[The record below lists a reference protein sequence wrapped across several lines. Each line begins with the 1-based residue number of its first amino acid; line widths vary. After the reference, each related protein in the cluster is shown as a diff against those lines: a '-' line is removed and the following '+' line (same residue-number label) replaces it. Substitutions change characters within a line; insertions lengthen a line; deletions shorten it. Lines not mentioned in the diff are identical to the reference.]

1 MAAIDAIP
9 AADKLTLDDK
19 AAVEKARTLY
29 DSLNDEEK
37 SVITNYSKLTEAEAK
52 IRELE
57 KQQEQKDKDKKAAE
71 KVIADIDAL
80 PSSSELT
87 LDPYVLQLLDRVQ
100 AEYNA
105 LTDAQKALVT
115 NYSTLQYLR
124 NLIPDLKAAA
134 AVVDKIK
141 AIGEVT
147 SDNYLKKQA
156 LVVEARTA
164 YDALTADQ
172 KKRVT
177 NYAELE
183 KAELF
188 ISRQS
193 TDEKVAY
200 VISFI
205 DELNITTSSS
215 GALSDGPLRLT
226 EKNNNVPTE
235 KIWNDWKA
243 YVVNARALYD
253 TLDDQQKAQVTNTA
267 SLEKAEG
274 YIYQLKADALKAML
288 KAQYEDMRH
297 LSRLQFHQHRRQ
309 LLLKRNR
316 RYRHSLR
323 DLISQMEVRTHSAV
337 MKLRSRQLRQW
348 ISLRQNQLKILKM
361 SRQMLISPLMKKFR
375 QQVIPLSV
383 NLQKQS

>member
-1 MAAIDAIP
+1 MAAINAIP

-57 KQQEQKDKDKKAAE
+57 KQQEQKDKDKKAVE

-141 AIGEVT
+141 A
-147 SDNYLKKQA
+147 S
-156 LVVEARTA
+156 AR
-164 YDALTADQ
+164 
-172 KKRVT
+172 
-177 NYAELE
+177 
-183 KAELF
+183 
-188 ISRQS
+188 
-193 TDEKVAY
+193 
-200 VISFI
+200 
-205 DELNITTSSS
+205 
-215 GALSDGPLRLT
+215 
-226 EKNNNVPTE
+226 
-235 KIWNDWKA
+235 
-243 YVVNARALYD
+243 
-253 TLDDQQKAQVTNTA
+253 
-267 SLEKAEG
+267 
-274 YIYQLKADALKAML
+274 
-288 KAQYEDMRH
+288 
-297 LSRLQFHQHRRQ
+297 
-309 LLLKRNR
+309 LLP
-316 RYRHSLR
+316 
-323 DLISQMEVRTHSAV
+323 I
-337 MKLRSRQLRQW
+337 
-348 ISLRQNQLKILKM
+348 II
-361 SRQMLISPLMKKFR
+361 
-375 QQVIPLSV
+375 
-383 NLQKQS
+383 